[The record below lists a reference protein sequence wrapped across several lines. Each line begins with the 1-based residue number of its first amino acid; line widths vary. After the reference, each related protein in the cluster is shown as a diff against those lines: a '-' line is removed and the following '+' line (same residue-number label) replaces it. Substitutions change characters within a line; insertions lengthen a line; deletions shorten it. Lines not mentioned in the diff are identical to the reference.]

1 MSNRLTV
8 IMEIS
13 PEKLEAME
21 NTIDQLQAKID
32 DGDDLTIWESV
43 LMDTLCWIALDE
55 DEPTCI
61 RRI

>member
-1 MSNRLTV
+1 
-8 IMEIS
+8 MEIS

-61 RRI
+61 GRI